1 MKKFNYFYII
11 LCFLIFLLN
20 SCSFFKDDNKGSEEN
35 RGTVFV
41 QTVAKP
47 DSSLRGL
54 KVSLPKPVVNNTWN
68 QLTNNEAHKVLH
80 PFVGKKIKLFWK
92 TSIGK
97 GQNKKKPIS
106 SQPVIDQ
113 EIIYTLDTVLT
124 VTAINKNNG
133 KTKWKK
139 KLRKKIDKTTGI
151 ISGGLAVNENLLAVT
166 TGSGHIFAL
175 NKNNGKIIWSNKIT
189 APIRA
194 APIISGNFFLV
205 LAKDNR
211 LYAYN
216 LMNGDLIWTH
226 GGLEEISSFIGSSSP
241 VVSKGIVIVTYSS
254 GEIYAINL
262 SNGVVIWNDNLSKLV
277 QKKSLENISDIRGN
291 AVIQN
296 DTVYVISHNGKM
308 VSMNLNNGKR
318 LWESNIGGIQ
328 TPWVASK
335 FIYVLSK
342 DNELI
347 CLTSDQGKIVWVSKL
362 KDYIDFEKKGKLITW
377 TGPLLAGHMLIVS
390 GSHGIIASISPYTGR
405 FLGAIKVKSSV
416 ENQAIVSNKTV
427 FFLTTKGNLLA
438 YK

>member
-11 LCFLIFLLN
+11 LFFLIFLLN
-20 SCSFFKDDNKGSEEN
+20 NCSFFKDDNKGSEDH
-35 RGTVFV
+35 GTVFV

-113 EIIYTLDTVLT
+113 EKIYTLDTALT
-124 VTAINKNNG
+124 ITAINKNNG
-133 KTKWKK
+133 KKKWKK
-139 KLRKKIDKTTGI
+139 KLKKKIDKTTGI

-166 TGSGHIFAL
+166 TGSGNIFAL

-211 LYAYN
+211 L
-216 LMNGDLIWTH
+216 
-226 GGLEEISSFIGSSSP
+226 
-241 VVSKGIVIVTYSS
+241 VI
-254 GEIYAINL
+254 
-262 SNGVVIWNDNLSKLV
+262 
-277 QKKSLENISDIRGN
+277 
-291 AVIQN
+291 
-296 DTVYVISHNGKM
+296 
-308 VSMNLNNGKR
+308 
-318 LWESNIGGIQ
+318 
-328 TPWVASK
+328 
-335 FIYVLSK
+335 
-342 DNELI
+342 
-347 CLTSDQGKIVWVSKL
+347 
-362 KDYIDFEKKGKLITW
+362 
-377 TGPLLAGHMLIVS
+377 
-390 GSHGIIASISPYTGR
+390 
-405 FLGAIKVKSSV
+405 
-416 ENQAIVSNKTV
+416 
-427 FFLTTKGNLLA
+427 
-438 YK
+438 

>member
-11 LCFLIFLLN
+11 LFFLIFLLN
-20 SCSFFKDDNKGSEEN
+20 NCSFFKDDNKGSEEN

-97 GQNKKKPIS
+97 GQNKKIPIS

-113 EIIYTLDTVLT
+113 EKIYTLDTVLT

-133 KTKWKK
+133 KKKWKK
-139 KLRKKIDKTTGI
+139 KLKKKIDETTGI

-216 LMNGDLIWTH
+216 LMNGDLTWTH
-226 GGLEEISSFIGSSSP
+226 EGLEEISTFMGSSSP
-241 VVSKGIVIVTYSS
+241 VVSKGTVIVTYSS

-262 SNGVVIWNDNLSKLV
+262 SNGVVIWSDNLSKLV

-405 FLGAIKVKSSV
+405 YLGAINVKSSV
-416 ENQAIVSNKTV
+416 ETQAIVSNKTV

>member
-1 MKKFNYFYII
+1 MKKINYFFITFYFFI
-11 LCFLIFLLN
+11 LFLN
-20 SCSFFKDDNKGSEEN
+20 SCSYFKDKDEKTNESYSPA
-35 RGTVFV
+35 FV

-47 DSSLRGL
+47 DQSLRGL
-54 KVSLPKPVVNNTWN
+54 KVSLPKPVINNTWS
-68 QLTNNEAHKVLH
+68 QLTNNEAHKILH
-80 PFVGKKIKLFWK
+80 PLVGKKISLFWK

-113 EIIYTLDTVLT
+113 KKIYTLDTELN

-133 KTKWKK
+133 KKEWKK
-139 KLRKKIDKTTGI
+139 KLKKKIDDSKGI

-166 TGSGHIFAL
+166 TGSGNMFVL
-175 NKNNGKIIWSNKIT
+175 NKNNGKIIWNNKIT

-216 LMNGDLIWTH
+216 LTNGELTWTH
-226 GGLEEISSFIGSSSP
+226 EGLEEISTFMGSSSP

-262 SNGVVIWNDNLSKLV
+262 SNGQVIWNDNLSTLI
-277 QKKSLENISDIRGN
+277 QKKSIENISDIRGN

-296 DTVYVISHNGKM
+296 DIVYVISHNGKM
-308 VSMNLNNGKR
+308 LAMNLNSGKR

-328 TPWVASK
+328 TPWVVSK

-347 CLTSDQGKIVWVSKL
+347 CLTSSSGKIVWVSKL
-362 KDYIDFEKKGKLITW
+362 KDYTNFEKKDKLITW
-377 TGPLLAGHMLIVS
+377 TGPLLTGHMLIIS
-390 GSHGIIASISPYTGR
+390 GSNGIIASISPYTGK
-405 FLGAIKVKSSV
+405 FLGAINIKSSV
-416 ENQAIVSNKTV
+416 ENPAIVANKTV
-427 FFLTTKGNLLA
+427 YFLTSKGDLLA
-438 YK
+438 YR

>member
-11 LCFLIFLLN
+11 LCFLIFLLDN
-20 SCSFFKDDNKGSEEN
+20 CSFFKDDNKGSEDH
-35 RGTVFV
+35 GTVFV

-80 PFVGKKIKLFWK
+80 PLIGKKIKLFWK

-113 EIIYTLDTVLT
+113 EKIYTLDTALT

-133 KTKWKK
+133 KKKWKK
-139 KLRKKIDKTTGI
+139 KLKKKIDETTGI

-216 LMNGDLIWTH
+216 LMNGDLTWTH
-226 GGLEEISSFIGSSSP
+226 EGLEEISTFMGSSSP

-262 SNGVVIWNDNLSKLV
+262 SNGVVIWNDNLSKLI
-277 QKKSLENISDIRGN
+277 QKKIIRKH
-291 AVIQN
+291 
-296 DTVYVISHNGKM
+296 YRY
-308 VSMNLNNGKR
+308 KR
-318 LWESNIGGIQ
+318 KCCY
-328 TPWVASK
+328 SK
-335 FIYVLSK
+335 
-342 DNELI
+342 
-347 CLTSDQGKIVWVSKL
+347 
-362 KDYIDFEKKGKLITW
+362 
-377 TGPLLAGHMLIVS
+377 
-390 GSHGIIASISPYTGR
+390 
-405 FLGAIKVKSSV
+405 
-416 ENQAIVSNKTV
+416 
-427 FFLTTKGNLLA
+427 
-438 YK
+438 